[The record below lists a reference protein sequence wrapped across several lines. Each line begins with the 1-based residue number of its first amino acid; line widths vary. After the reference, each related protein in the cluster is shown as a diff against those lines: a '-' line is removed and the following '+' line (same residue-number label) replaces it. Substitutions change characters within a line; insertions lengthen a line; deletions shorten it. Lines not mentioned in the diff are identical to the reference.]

1 MASNKGKQ
9 AAVLGSPISHSLSPV
24 LHRAAYAALGLDWRY
39 NAFDVSEDQL
49 VPFIKSLDDT
59 WVGLSLTMPLKEVAF
74 EVANSVDEVA
84 TKIRSINTLLP
95 TNDGWH
101 GTNTD
106 VFGIVKSLT
115 EVGIESGVES
125 ALLLGAGATARSAI
139 AALAQLNCQEV
150 RIAARRSEQAEALV
164 ELAEAFK
171 LKAQVTAWDP
181 DNMNVQHPLV
191 ISTLPGD
198 AGQSW
203 TQLAKQAQG
212 ALLDASYHPWPTPLA
227 QSWPNTRIASG
238 RDMLLWQATEQV
250 RLMTGQLAPVEAM
263 RISLPVSSD

>member
-1 MASNKGKQ
+1 MANNKGKQ

-39 NAFDVSEDQL
+39 NAFDVSEKQL
-49 VPFIKSLDDT
+49 SPFVDSLDDT

-74 EVANSVDEVA
+74 EVTSSVDDVA
-84 TKIRSINTLLP
+84 MRIRSINTLLP
-95 TNDGWH
+95 TGDGWH

-106 VFGIVKSLT
+106 VFGIVKSLAD
-115 EVGIESGVES
+115 VGIVSGVES

-139 AALAQLNCQEV
+139 AALAQLNCREV
-150 RIAARRSEQAEALV
+150 SIAARRSEQAHALV
-164 ELAEAFK
+164 ELAQAFD
-171 LKAQVTAWDP
+171 LTAQVIAWEP
-181 DNMNVQHPLV
+181 SNSQMLHPVV
-191 ISTLPGD
+191 ISTLPGE
-198 AGQSW
+198 AGQLWADS
-203 TQLAKQAQG
+203 AHHASG

-227 QSWPNTRIASG
+227 AQWPNSRIASG
-238 RDMLLWQATEQV
+238 RDMLVWQATEQV